1 MRRGL
6 LGWLARTP
14 VMLGFLVLTLL
25 VSAGFW
31 PVMQAIDG
39 ALLDMIS
46 DGESAIVR
54 LNEMSSDQRSA
65 HFNATVTLD
74 TIYPLAY
81 GGLFIGLLSRL
92 SWSWRWIL
100 ICVPIIAVL
109 SDYAENTIQAMA
121 LSGHDAS
128 ILLAKTYVT
137 PLKSGAFMA
146 TLGLCLV
153 LGGTALLKKLSG
165 KAKTHNT
172 DEEPSA

>member
-14 VMLGFLVLTLL
+14 VILGFLVLTLG
-25 VSAGFW
+25 VGAGFW

-39 ALLDMIS
+39 SLLDMIS
-46 DGESAIVR
+46 DGEGAIVR
-54 LNEMSSDQRSA
+54 LNEMSPDQRKT
-65 HFNATVTLD
+65 HFYATVTLD
-74 TIYPLAY
+74 VIYPIAY

-92 SWSWRWIL
+92 AWSWRWIL
-100 ICVPIIAVL
+100 ICVPIIGAL
-109 SDYAENTIQAMA
+109 SDYAENAIQAMA

-137 PLKSGAFMA
+137 PLKSGALVA

-153 LGGTALLKKLSG
+153 LGGASFLKKRSG
-165 KAKTHNT
+165 KAKTGKH
-172 DEEPSA
+172 DEEPSP